1 MSKGLH
7 IADSWNRVM
16 AILVRYFYLMMSSWP
31 RFIELAYWP
40 TVQMVLWGLINRYL
54 SVQTNGMA
62 QAMGLLIAAAL
73 LWDVLFRA
81 QLGVTLV
88 FFEEM
93 YSRNLGNLFVSPLR
107 PYEYALALLT
117 VSFLRTAFGVGVAS
131 GLAILFYQYSIFD
144 MGLPLLA
151 FFTNLLVMGWAI
163 GLLVVAL
170 VLRFGLGMEGLAWAI
185 IFAFAPLSG
194 IYYPVSVLP
203 EWIRPISLALPSS
216 HVFEGMRAIVNDHVF
231 LTDHFFAAVWLNLAY
246 LAIGLVV
253 YLYTFKIARKRGL
266 LLQMGE

>member
-1 MSKGLH
+1 MTGGSL
-7 IADSWNRVM
+7 NRVT
-16 AILVRYFYLMMSSWP
+16 AILMRYFYLMMSSWP
-31 RFIELAYWP
+31 RFLELAYWP

-54 SVQTNGMA
+54 AGQPQGMT

-81 QLGVTLV
+81 QLGITLV

-107 PYEYALALLT
+107 PVEYALALLT
-117 VSFLRTAFGVGVAS
+117 ISFLRTAFGVGVAA

-144 MGLPLLA
+144 LGLPLLA

-163 GLLVVAL
+163 GLMVVAL

-203 EWIRPISLALPSS
+203 AWLQPVSLALPSS
-216 HVFEGMRAIVNDHVF
+216 HVFEGMRAVMNDHVF
-231 LTDHFFAAVWLNLAY
+231 LTDHFLAAVGLNALY
-246 LAIGLVV
+246 LGVGLAI
-253 YLYTFKIARKRGL
+253 YLYTFKSARKRGL